1 MSHSQLTHHGYR
13 GFPTRFLMRLSTVEG
28 GFSQGHQ
35 ILTAGMFITILALA
49 LGARPW
55 QIGFLAAIPHMTQ
68 LFQLIGAYLVEA
80 TGRRKLVA
88 VWGSALSRLLWLAV
102 PLLFVAADSIDVMLV
117 LLIVFMVTAP
127 LLNQGIEVELPQ
139 ANNEPLAIDQNI
151 ETLVVSIT
159 SNGEYYLSVG
169 ATGEDRRPVTLETLG
184 AQVGRI
190 MSANPRIQVL
200 VEGDSSASWGA
211 MITLITT
218 LNQAGVSNP
227 SFITQPL
234 NSL

>member
-1 MSHSQLTHHGYR
+1 MK
-13 GFPTRFLMRLSTVEG
+13 V
-28 GFSQGHQ
+28 
-35 ILTAGMFITILALA
+35 
-49 LGARPW
+49 
-55 QIGFLAAIPHMTQ
+55 
-68 LFQLIGAYLVEA
+68 
-80 TGRRKLVA
+80 RKRHKPMAEINV
-88 VWGSALSRLLWLAV
+88 V
-102 PLLFVAADSIDVMLV
+102 PYIDVMLV

-127 LLNQGIEVELPQ
+127 LLNQGIEVELPE

-169 ATGEDRRPVTLETLG
+169 ATGDDRRPVTLETLG
-184 AQVGRI
+184 DQVCRI